1 MENSAEL
8 LSIAIPALTG
18 IIFGLAIGFNIK
30 KPKPKSVLSGA
41 DDETKLENEVLQ
53 DKVKQLE
60 AKIATLERAIEL
72 NSNT

>member
-8 LSIAIPALTG
+8 LNLALPTISG
-18 IIFGLAIGFNIK
+18 LIFGLLIGFNLK
-30 KPKPKSVLSGA
+30 KPSRKSVLSGA

-60 AKIATLERAIEL
+60 AKIDTLERAIEI
-72 NSNT
+72 SN